1 MDHVVVL
8 KSNLKILNQHSIV
21 HDTYTI
27 LNRQG
32 REFDLSQKEKRYVSR
47 NKKSGIILLNKIK
60 YYSNS
65 FQYNYR
71 SRSCDTHLHLFTCSL
86 CMQSDGMQSDGM
98 LGGASRPQKVMGCLE
113 GPPDPK
119 K

>member
-32 REFDLSQKEKRYVSR
+32 REFDLSQKGKRYVSR
-47 NKKSGIILLNKIK
+47 NKNL
-60 YYSNS
+60 
-65 FQYNYR
+65 
-71 SRSCDTHLHLFTCSL
+71 
-86 CMQSDGMQSDGM
+86 
-98 LGGASRPQKVMGCLE
+98 V
-113 GPPDPK
+113 
-119 K
+119 